1 MSMDREKPEPTPA
14 SLELAQ
20 SILEQEDNP
29 VTGFLALT
37 IGQVM
42 SLNYEGLR
50 EIFKN
55 RRAEFEERGAG
66 DLLDKIQADV
76 DELFAGFVRVK
87 GE

>member
-1 MSMDREKPEPTPA
+1 MPEPTPA

-42 SLNYEGLR
+42 SLNYDGLV
-50 EIFKN
+50 EIFN
-55 RRAEFEERGAG
+55 ERRGEFEARGAG
-66 DLLDKIQADV
+66 DLLRAVRADV
-76 DELFAGFVRVK
+76 DNLFSGFINI
-87 GE
+87 GEE

>member
-1 MSMDREKPEPTPA
+1 MPEPTPA
-14 SLELAQ
+14 SVELAQ

-42 SLNYEGLR
+42 GLNYDGLAA
-50 EIFKN
+50 IFDEH
-55 RRAEFEERGAG
+55 RAEFEARGAG
-66 DLLDKIQADV
+66 DLLRKIQADV
-76 DELFAGFVRVK
+76 DDLFSGFINVG